1 MNDDAHIQDWTQ
13 AEPVMEAQLRPSRL
27 QGFVGQQRIRTN
39 LEVYIAA
46 ARQREGALDHVLFHG
61 PPGLGKT
68 TLAHIIATELGVPL
82 SLASGPALERPKD
95 LAALLTQVAP
105 RGVLFIDEIHRMP
118 TQVEEILYSA
128 MEDFEIVIMVG
139 EGPTARSVKLPLQP
153 FTLVGATTR
162 ASLLSKPLRDR
173 FGIREKLDYY
183 DQSELRDILQA
194 NAQRLDLELGT
205 ELVHALS
212 QRSRGTPRIAI
223 QLLKR
228 VRDFVQVQGQP
239 KTEAH
244 RRDLFARIG
253 VDDRGLLPL
262 DREFLD
268 TLAHKFSGGPTG
280 LSTLAAAMGEDS
292 DTLESYVEP
301 YLIRE
306 GLIERTPRGRRLTV
320 RGYEHLGLS
329 VPLGMTGPQ
338 SSLFAGSDGESG
350 SDGA

>member
-1 MNDDAHIQDWTQ
+1 MSDDAQIQDWTQ
-13 AEPVMEAQLRPSRL
+13 VEPVIEAQLRPSHLR
-27 QGFVGQQRIRTN
+27 GFVGQQRIRTN

-46 ARQREGALDHVLFHG
+46 ARQREGSLDHVLFHG

-68 TLAHIIATELGVPL
+68 TLAHIIATEMAVPL
-82 SLASGPALERPKD
+82 TLASGPALDKPKD

-183 DQSELRDILQA
+183 DHHELREILQT
-194 NAQRLDLELGT
+194 NAAKLELT
-205 ELVHALS
+205 LHSDLLEALS
-212 QRSRGTPRIAI
+212 RRSRGTPRIAI

-228 VRDFVQVQGQP
+228 VRDFVEVQGEPQ
-239 KTEAH
+239 TEAARH
-244 RRDLFARIG
+244 ALFERIG
-253 VDDRGLLPL
+253 VDVRGLLPL
-262 DREFLD
+262 DREFLA

-280 LSTLAAAMGEDS
+280 LSTLAAAMGEDG

-306 GLIERTPRGRRLTV
+306 GFVERTPRGRRLTV

-329 VPLGMTGPQ
+329 VPLGLASEPLP
-338 SSLFAGSDGESG
+338 LFAGSDAESDP
-350 SDGA
+350 DGV